1 MATYESK
8 FIGDFKLGDNIV
20 FNLSILKTLYAYRA
34 VGIPAQRR
42 YLQKPITLLN
52 ISVIEALLYDF
63 HSRIRNNT
71 REGIALPQKMLDAI
85 RGKQLD
91 EFEKYIASAK
101 KNDFFDLKDT
111 VFYDKLD
118 DLRKL
123 RNRVHIQNTKNH
135 FEKDDNQAFSED
147 RMILSEQALEEFIRT
162 FARKFARDHSYVANF
177 DLPWDT
183 HFPEAG

>member
-1 MATYESK
+1 MVTYESK

-34 VGIPAQRR
+34 DGTPAQKR

-52 ISVIEALLYDF
+52 ISIIEALLYDF
-63 HSRIRNNT
+63 HSRIRNHT
-71 REGIALPQKMLDAI
+71 REGMALPQKMLDAI
-85 RGKQLD
+85 RGKQID

-111 VFYDKLD
+111 IFYDKLD
-118 DLRKL
+118 ELRKL

-147 RMILSEQALEEFIRT
+147 RMILSEQALEEVIRT
-162 FARKFARDHSYVANF
+162 LARKHPRDHDYVQKF
-177 DLPWDT
+177 ELPWET
-183 HFPEAG
+183 HFP